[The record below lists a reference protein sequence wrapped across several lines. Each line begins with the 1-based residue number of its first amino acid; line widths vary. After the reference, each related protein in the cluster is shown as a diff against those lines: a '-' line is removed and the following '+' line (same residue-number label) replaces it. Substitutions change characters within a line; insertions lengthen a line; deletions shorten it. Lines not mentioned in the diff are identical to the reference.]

1 MPLHGTA
8 SGMTARANPA
18 SIDDYIAGC
27 APEVQPMLQQIRA
40 TIAAAAPAASERIS
54 YGIPTFHMHGNLIHF
69 AAFANHVGLYPGAS
83 GIAAFAAELQGYR
96 TSKGTVQLPLDAPL
110 PLGLIERIVQFRV
123 AENAQRMTG
132 RKVRKPA
139 SGSAR

>member
-1 MPLHGTA
+1 
-8 SGMTARANPA
+8 MTARAIPA

-27 APEVQPMLQQIRA
+27 APAVQPMLQQIRA
-40 TIAAAAPAASERIS
+40 TIAAAAPGASEKIS
-54 YGIPTFHMHGNLIHF
+54 YGIPTIHLHGNLVHF

-110 PLGLIERIVQFRV
+110 PLDLIARIVRHRV
-123 AENAQRMTG
+123 EENLKR
-132 RKVRKPA
+132 RKPA
-139 SGSAR
+139 VPRRNVKAAT